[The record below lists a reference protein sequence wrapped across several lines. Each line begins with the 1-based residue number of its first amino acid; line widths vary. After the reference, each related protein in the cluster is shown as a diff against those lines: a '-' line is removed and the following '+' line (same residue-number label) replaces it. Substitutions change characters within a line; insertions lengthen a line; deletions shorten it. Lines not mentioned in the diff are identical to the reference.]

1 MLLLIAFAVLSIAV
15 SFMCSILEAALLSI
29 TPSYIAKQKLE
40 NPGRYQAL
48 KNLKERIDQPLA
60 AILTLNTVAHTV
72 GAAGVGAQVTVVFG
86 NGYLGI
92 ASAVMTILILVL
104 SEIIPK
110 TIGALFWRQLAVV
123 LPPILAFL
131 IWILKPFIWISDKIT
146 RLLGGSA
153 SEEDL
158 RSEIKALSS
167 LGTELGSVDE
177 TEHRAIS
184 NILDLHTIKVREVMT
199 PRIVCET
206 LKPDLPLDDI
216 RDKVLK
222 SQFTRFPILDEE
234 EAPHGMLF
242 KSDLIMVGDKKFAIE
257 FARPAKVV
265 SDNTSLEQLLTQ
277 LLEDQH
283 HMCLVYDEYG
293 SWQGLITME
302 DIIETIIGRSI
313 VDETDQIANMRRYA
327 RRRWQKQKK
336 AQKKSQE

>member
-29 TPSYIAKQKLE
+29 TPSYVAKQKLE
-40 NPGRYQAL
+40 NPAHYQAL
-48 KNLKERIDQPLA
+48 KQLKERIEQPLA

-92 ASAVMTILILVL
+92 ASAVMTILILLL

-110 TIGALFWRQLAVV
+110 TIGAQFWRQLAVV
-123 LPPILAFL
+123 LPPILNFL
-131 IWILKPFIWISDKIT
+131 IWVLKPFIWISDKIT
-146 RLLGGSA
+146 RLLGGNSG
-153 SEEDL
+153 EEDL

-167 LGTELGSVDE
+167 LGTEFDSIDE

-184 NILDLHTIKVREVMT
+184 NILDLHTIKVRDVMT

-216 RDKVLK
+216 RTKVVK
-222 SQFTRFPILDEE
+222 SQFTRFPILDED
-234 EAPHGMLF
+234 EAPHGILF
-242 KSDLIMVGDKKFAIE
+242 KSDLIMVGDKKYAIE
-257 FARPAKVV
+257 FARKAKVV
-265 SDNTSLEQLLTQ
+265 SNNTSLEHLLTELIEEQ
-277 LLEDQH
+277 N

-313 VDETDQIANMRRYA
+313 LDETDQIPNMRRYA
-327 RRRWQKQKK
+327 RRRWMKQKK
-336 AQKKSQE
+336 TRQ